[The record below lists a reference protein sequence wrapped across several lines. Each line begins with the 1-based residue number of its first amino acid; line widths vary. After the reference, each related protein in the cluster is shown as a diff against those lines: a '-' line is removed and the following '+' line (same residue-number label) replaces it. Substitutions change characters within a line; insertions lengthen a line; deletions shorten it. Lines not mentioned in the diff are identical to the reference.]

1 MSKDNDLLQ
10 TCELRVTGVGYL
22 DNIVELKSNA
32 GVPFLACDIIAF
44 TDGHG
49 SGASRRIE
57 VTVLGAE
64 AEAAVRRCK
73 REVSAGNAVMVA
85 FCLSDIWGKV
95 VSFKRGPKAGTLEA
109 CLKARLVSVTLF
121 SRDQGWIADDGTDSS
136 WEQENDE

>member
-57 VTVLGAE
+57 VTVFGAE

-73 REVSAGNAVMVA
+73 REVSAGDAVMVA

-95 VSFKRGPKAGTLEA
+95 VRYNRGPKAGTVEA
-109 CLKARLVSVTLF
+109 CLKSRLVAVSLIG
-121 SRDQGWIADDGTDSS
+121 RDRDWTAADGT
-136 WEQENDE
+136 